1 MKFLRH
7 KSFRGDPQ
15 VHYKMFKVGRTWVFT
30 AMASFVLTAAP
41 QLVSHAD
48 TVSADT
54 SSASS
59 GADTSSAAASAAALA
74 GLDARRH

>member
-41 QLVSHAD
+41 
-48 TVSADT
+48 
-54 SSASS
+54 
-59 GADTSSAAASAAALA
+59 
-74 GLDARRH
+74 

>member
-7 KSFRGDPQ
+7 KSFRGDPK

-30 AMASFVLTAAP
+30 AMASFVLTGAP

-48 TVSADT
+48 TVAADT
-54 SSASS
+54 SSDATSSTTSAASS
-59 GADTSSAAASAAALA
+59 ESSS
-74 GLDARRH
+74 